1 MLTLGINAHH
11 GDASAAIFR
20 DGELIAAVEEERFTR
35 QKHQAGFPS
44 ESVRWCLAE
53 VGASIDDVAHAA
65 VSRDPFA
72 HMPRKVLWALR
83 HRPTRQSVS
92 ARVKSTGSILDA
104 GDALARATGR
114 ASGRELRTKLHR

>member
-1 MLTLGINAHH
+1 MITLGINAYH
-11 GDASAAIFR
+11 GDASAAVFV

-65 VSRDPFA
+65 ISRDPLA
-72 HMPRKVLWALR
+72 HLPRKLAWTLR
-83 HRPTRQSVS
+83 HRPTRSS
-92 ARVKSTGSILDA
+92 ITARVKNTGKI
-104 GDALARATGR
+104 
-114 ASGRELRTKLHR
+114 